1 MTPHPKL
8 PGTIF
13 TAAEE
18 IDKAG
23 GRGLPIKCDIRDE
36 DSVQK
41 AVDMTVKEFGGIDIV
56 INNGGLASVVC
67 MHGLYSLVDV
77 ASAISLT
84 TTEETPLK
92 KYDLMNTI
100 NSRG

>member
-18 IDKAG
+18 INKAG
-23 GRGLPIKCDIRDE
+23 GKSLPIKCDIRDD

-56 INNGGLASVVC
+56 INNGGLASIVG
-67 MHGLYSLVDV
+67 MHGLYLLVDV

>member
-18 IDKAG
+18 INKAG
-23 GRGLPIKCDIRDE
+23 GRGLPIKCDIRDN

-56 INNGGLASVVC
+56 INNGGLASIVG
-67 MHGLYSLVDV
+67 MRGLYLLVDV